1 MKAAEFP
8 ICEKAKINAENLCP
22 RNATQCTCLSRYHNV
37 KYFNVLTC
45 INLLYWLRLD
55 VGAEGRRGNSLL
67 IRGLHR
73 PMEEMSM
80 STDKSTN
87 AGSRKGSL
95 LSLDAWAVIVALAL
109 ALAVRF
115 DILKDV
121 PW

>member
-1 MKAAEFP
+1 
-8 ICEKAKINAENLCP
+8 
-22 RNATQCTCLSRYHNV
+22 V

-73 PMEEMSM
+73 PMEMSM